1 MFNNK
6 KGMTWQQ
13 IVLAVIAVVVVV
25 VVVMF
30 FRSGSEKGFGFAEG
44 KIGELGDCDKDGVA
58 DLYDKCDCDPDVGD
72 EWTAAKNNSKQCT
85 PLDGDAKCLCKQE
98 S

>member
-13 IVLAVIAVVVVV
+13 IMLAVIAVVVVV
-25 VVVMF
+25 VVIMF

-44 KIGELGDCDKDGVA
+44 KIGELCDSDGDGVA
-58 DLYDKCDCDPDVGD
+58 DLYDKCDCDTSVGE
-72 EWTAAKNNSKQCT
+72 EWTATKNGSEDCSPK
-85 PLDGDAKCLCKQE
+85 DDACECKKK
-98 S
+98 